1 MKKRR
6 VILLLGTEPLILSQ
20 ICIGLEDAGYR
31 VQTTQHLDDCLA
43 WIERSRPALIVL
55 DGGSANPAYDPWQI
69 GHRLCQVAT
78 CPIVM
83 LLPEGAHARQR
94 VEALQMGVDDCLGRP
109 FHMQELIARIRRI
122 IWRLT
127 EAGATRGTIPRLSM
141 DPINQM
147 VIRDNIVVHLTPTEF
162 RLLYILFL
170 HANQPLSYAY
180 LEQAV
185 WGRADE
191 KIYNRLKLFIWQLR
205 QKIESN
211 PRSPRLITT
220 ENDPGGYSLRVAK

>member
-6 VILLLGTEPLILSQ
+6 MVLLLGTEPLTLSQ
-20 ICIGLEDAGYR
+20 ICIGLEDAGYK
-31 VQTTQHLDDCLA
+31 VQITQDLDDCLT
-43 WIERSRPALIVL
+43 WIERSTPALMVL
-55 DGGSANPAYDPWQI
+55 DGGSNDPAHDPWQI
-69 GHRLCQVAT
+69 GRRLCQVAE

-83 LLPEGAHARQR
+83 LLPEGTRAQQC
-94 VEALQMGVDDCLGRP
+94 VEALQMGMDDCLVRP

-127 EAGATRGTIPRLSM
+127 EAGTTRDTLPRLSM

-147 VIRDNIVVHLTPTEF
+147 AIRDNMMVHLTPTEF

-170 HANQPLSYAY
+170 HAGQPLSYAY

-185 WGRADE
+185 WGHADE
-191 KIYNRLKLFIWQLR
+191 KLYNRLKLFIWQLR

-211 PRSPRLITT
+211 PKFPKLIIT
-220 ENDPGGYSLRVAK
+220 EKEPGGYSLRVAE